1 MEEKTES
8 TLWNNPMVRS
18 AMNAMTEE
26 QKEEYRVI
34 GEKMYGDMNFKNSTN
49 LMDPDSQMKEAKLYL
64 SELLKSGLHPS
75 DLNEN
80 EQAVMAA
87 EFGEEWY
94 KKWGYVK
101 EDLKEIVTIKKE

>member
-1 MEEKTES
+1 MEDKTEN

-18 AMNAMTEE
+18 AMNSMSEE
-26 QKEEYRVI
+26 QKEEYRAI

-49 LMDPDSQMKEAKLYL
+49 LIDPDSHMKEATLYV

-80 EQAVMAA
+80 EQMVMSNN
-87 EFGEEWY
+87 FGEQWY
-94 KKWGYVK
+94 EKWGYTK
-101 EDLKEIVTIKKE
+101 EDLKDIVTLKK